1 MPYDDMHHGGPP
13 ARVPPR
19 RPRPPRLPYRTAMLF
34 LALAAV
40 LVGIGLGALGSH

>member
-1 MPYDDMHHGGPP
+1 MPSDDIYHGAP

-34 LALAAV
+34 FALAAV
-40 LVGIGLGALGSH
+40 LVGIGLGACGSH